1 MAQSASVNDQYEA
14 TWSLAVVG
22 PYDGRNTS
30 INTVKGVARSQL
42 LLALVQANTFF
53 RQNTAFREELLDSVQ
68 HLRIHWCSAFAT
80 TTNNDD
86 VVIAA
91 DEVRAVTNSYRAS
104 QYVVQHKQEILRRTG
119 TERTDRSL
127 EFVTSENPDLDVSF
141 LEVSNCLGN
150 AVLETILDCSST

>member
-22 PYDGRNTS
+22 PYDGRNPS

-53 RQNTAFREELLDSVQ
+53 RQDTAFREELLDSVQ
-68 HLRIHWCSAFAT
+68 HLRVYWCSAFAT

-86 VVIAA
+86 VVIAT

-104 QYVVQHKQEILRRTG
+104 QYKQDILRRTG